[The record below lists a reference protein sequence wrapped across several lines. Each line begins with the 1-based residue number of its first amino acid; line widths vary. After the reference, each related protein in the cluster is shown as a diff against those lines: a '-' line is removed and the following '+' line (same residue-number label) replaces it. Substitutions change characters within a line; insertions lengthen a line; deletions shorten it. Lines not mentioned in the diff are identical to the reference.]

1 MVRKQVF
8 SSYFQLKSGH
18 GYFKSYLNRAPDAFP
33 DICLDCNIKENPEH
47 LLLNCKKYSSIRNK
61 IKIDK
66 QLNQLSLKIL
76 FSTKQGQE
84 FLFEYIKQTGIA
96 TRKSLLQNN

>member
-1 MVRKQVF
+1 MCDD
-8 SSYFQLKSGH
+8 S
-18 GYFKSYLNRAPDAFP
+18 LNY
-33 DICLDCNIKENPEH
+33 NTKENSEH
-47 LLLNCKKYSSIRNK
+47 LLLNCRKYSSIRNK

-96 TRKSLLQNN
+96 TKKNLMQNN